1 MQTLDTS
8 APSVPLLRRLVR
20 RPVRRLVR
28 REVVALVLGSGLSAL
43 AAAQDA
49 PRPAD
54 PLDMTTYRLVVREA
68 GMDEAREQA
77 DQVYDAKRGLKFDL
91 FTPRG
96 HDAKRPIPAVVF
108 ANGVGTAPDG
118 PQLKD
123 WAIYDDWAR
132 LMAARGMIGVTMDS
146 ERETAGADL
155 ALLIEHLRANAAKYG
170 IRPDRLGVYACSA
183 NVRST
188 LPLLMGDRPDGVAAA
203 VICYGSAPV
212 DSFDLELPLM
222 HVVVGGDGDFAAR
235 DAQRLW
241 MRAVTTRAPWTM
253 VYAVRLPHAFDA
265 VDRSPESIGTTRRIA
280 DFFEFELESNLPTDE
295 DPSESLAERATR
307 LSYAGD
313 GAQAAA
319 AWLELAE
326 GSPRRAELRLR
337 AASCLARVNRFAQ
350 AEPLLRE
357 AIDAGSDEPGVLR
370 DFGRCLVFLG
380 REQDAV
386 PYLERVIE
394 AGVDDSS
401 LMAMLGHAA
410 LMRSDNDAGLTW
422 YERAFATGMQP
433 GPAGHG
439 VAAWNLA
446 CAYARKGRVDDA
458 IVKLGEAFDHGFGS
472 SADLAG
478 DTDLAPL
485 RSDPRWRELEARA
498 QALR

>member
-8 APSVPLLRRLVR
+8 APPVSLPRRFVSRGVLVG
-20 RPVRRLVR
+20 
-28 REVVALVLGSGLSAL
+28 VLGLGSTAL
-43 AAAQDA
+43 AIAQDA
-49 PRPAD
+49 PRPSD
-54 PLDMTTYRLVVREA
+54 PLDLTTYRLVVREA

-96 HDAKRPIPAVVF
+96 HDAKRPVPAVVF
-108 ANGVGTAPDG
+108 ANGVGVTSDG

-146 ERETAGADL
+146 ERATAGADL
-155 ALLIEHLRANAAKYG
+155 AKLIEHLRANATKYG

-183 NVRST
+183 NARTT
-188 LPLLMGDRPDGVAAA
+188 LPQLMSDRPEGVVAA

-212 DSFDLELPLM
+212 ESFDPELPLM

-235 DAQRLW
+235 DAQGLW
-241 MRAVTTRAPWTM
+241 TRAVAARAPWTM
-253 VYAVRLPHAFDA
+253 IYAPTLPHAFDSL
-265 VDRSPESIGTTRRIA
+265 DRTPESIGMTRRIA
-280 DFFEFELESNLPTDE
+280 DFFELELESDVPEFDE
-295 DPSESLAERATR
+295 STESLAERATR
-307 LSYAGD
+307 LSFAGE

-337 AASCLARVNRFAQ
+337 AASCLARVDRFAQ
-350 AEPLLRE
+350 AEPLFRE
-357 AIDAGSDEPGVLR
+357 AIEAGEDDPGVLR
-370 DFGRCLVFLG
+370 EFGRCLVFTG
-380 REQDAV
+380 REQEAV
-386 PYLERVIE
+386 PYLERALE
-394 AGVDDSS
+394 AGIEDSYA
-401 LMAMLGHAA
+401 MAMLGHAA
-410 LMRSDNDAGLTW
+410 LTRSDTDAGLRW
-422 YERAFATGMQP
+422 YERAFAAGMQP

-439 VAAWNLA
+439 IAAWNLA

-458 IVKLGEAFDHGFGS
+458 FTKLGEALEHGFGS
-472 SADLAG
+472 RAELAA

-485 RSDPRWRELEARA
+485 RADPRWSALEARA
-498 QALR
+498 DARR

>member
-8 APSVPLLRRLVR
+8 APPVPLPRRFVSRGVLVG
-20 RPVRRLVR
+20 
-28 REVVALVLGSGLSAL
+28 VLGLGFGAL
-43 AAAQDA
+43 AIAQDA
-49 PRPAD
+49 PRPSD
-54 PLDMTTYRLVVREA
+54 PLDLTTYRLVVRET

-96 HDAKRPIPAVVF
+96 HDVKRPVPAVVF
-108 ANGVGTAPDG
+108 ANGVGLAPEG

-146 ERETAGADL
+146 DRATAGADL
-155 ALLIEHLRANAAKYG
+155 AELIEHLRANAAKYG
-170 IRPDRLGVYACSA
+170 IQPDRLGVYACSA

-188 LPLLMGDRPDGVAAA
+188 LPLLMSDRPDGVAAA
-203 VICYGSAPV
+203 VICYGNAPV
-212 DSFDLELPLM
+212 ESFDLELPLM
-222 HVVVGGDGDFAAR
+222 HIVVGGDGDFAAR

-241 MRAVTTRAPWTM
+241 MRAVTTGAPWTM
-253 VYAVRLPHAFDA
+253 IYAVRLPHAFDA

-280 DFFEFELESNLPTDE
+280 DFFEFELESNRPTDE

-307 LSYAGD
+307 LSYAGE

-337 AASCLARVNRFAQ
+337 AASCFARIDRFAQ
-350 AEPLLRE
+350 AEPLFRE
-357 AIDAGSDEPGVLR
+357 AIEAGEDDPGVLR
-370 DFGRCLVFLG
+370 EFGRCLVFTG
-380 REQDAV
+380 REQEAV
-386 PYLERVIE
+386 PYLERAIE
-394 AGVDDSS
+394 AGIEDSYV
-401 LMAMLGHAA
+401 MAMLGHAA

-422 YERAFATGMQP
+422 YERAFAAGMQP
-433 GPAGHG
+433 GPAAHG

-446 CAYARKGRVDDA
+446 CAYSRKGRIDDA
-458 IVKLGEAFDHGFGS
+458 FVKLGEAFDHGFGS

-485 RSDPRWRELEARA
+485 RTDPRWSALVARA
-498 QALR
+498 DALR